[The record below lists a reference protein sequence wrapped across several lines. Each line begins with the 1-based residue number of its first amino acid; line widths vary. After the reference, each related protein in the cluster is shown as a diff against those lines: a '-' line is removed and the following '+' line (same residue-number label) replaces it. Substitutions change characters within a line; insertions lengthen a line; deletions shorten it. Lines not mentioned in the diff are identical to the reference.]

1 MVSQSEQKQNLYNL
15 SNTMNKIDSKPI
27 FEFVSFSDTKLP
39 ENILARYCFNMEN
52 VEIPGTELHITIPED
67 YWVFSNIEKSE
78 IFLLSDENFKNIYAP
93 FTRAAVSYS
102 NFIQDSIFNDVE
114 ISNVVLEEEN
124 LFEASDLSEEIEFAN
139 WFGMQGAIYLNDKN
153 KPCLNLAHSVD
164 IEPLKLKDRVVIAW
178 KILTNKNFKF
188 DKVSMD
194 WN

>member
-1 MVSQSEQKQNLYNL
+1 
-15 SNTMNKIDSKPI
+15 MNKIDSKPT

-39 ENILARYCFNMEN
+39 ENILARYCFYVEN

-67 YWVFSNIEKSE
+67 YWVFSNIDKSE

-93 FTRAAVSYS
+93 FTRAAVAYS

-114 ISNVVLEEEN
+114 VSNVVLEEEN

-194 WN
+194 WD

>member
-1 MVSQSEQKQNLYNL
+1 
-15 SNTMNKIDSKPI
+15 
-27 FEFVSFSDTKLP
+27 
-39 ENILARYCFNMEN
+39 
-52 VEIPGTELHITIPED
+52 
-67 YWVFSNIEKSE
+67 
-78 IFLLSDENFKNIYAP
+78 LSDENFKNIYAP
-93 FTRAAVSYS
+93 FTRTAVAYS

-114 ISNVVLEEEN
+114 VSNVVLEEEN

-194 WN
+194 WD